1 MFRRRFRILL
11 LNVGRSE
18 SNKIPTTDTSGRLA
32 TAEIA
37 SSTEPDSSPV
47 SITTRNFGLSAS
59 AVVIPPIRRF
69 STLPKESAHI
79 IRDDDTGLLYG
90 DSVHAHLSRRTTP
103 CSRCYS
109 PQDERQRAWGY
120 LLRHREY

>member
-59 AVVIPPIRRF
+59 AGGIPPIRRF
-69 STLPKESAHI
+69 STFPKESAHFN
-79 IRDDDTGLLYG
+79 RDDDTGPLDG
-90 DSVHAHLSRRTTP
+90 DSGHAHLSRRTNP
-103 CSRCYS
+103 CSRCCN
-109 PQDERQRAWGY
+109 PQRERQRAWGD
-120 LLRHREY
+120 LLRD

>member
-59 AVVIPPIRRF
+59 AVVIPPFRRF
-69 STLPKESAHI
+69 STLPKESPLI
-79 IRDDDTGLLYG
+79 IRHDAPGLLYG
-90 DSVHAHLSRRTTP
+90 AAVHPPITRRTTP
-103 CSRCYS
+103 WPACASH
-109 PQDERQRAWGY
+109 P
-120 LLRHREY
+120 